1 MGSLNLPIFSVTLL
15 TPTPKS
21 YGVARV
27 YSQQCGYILS
37 DAQAA
42 HSNMRALLEAVRTA
56 EIDINAG
63 KARYKKTLEYSEFRK
78 LTHKQ
83 PRSAHPA

>member
-1 MGSLNLPIFSVTLL
+1 MGSLNLPIFSITSL
-15 TPTPKS
+15 TPILKS

-37 DAQAA
+37 DAQTA
-42 HSNMRALLEAVRTA
+42 HSNMRALLEAVQTA

-63 KARYKKTLEYSEFRK
+63 KARYKTRPESSEFWK

-83 PRSAHPA
+83 P

>member
-1 MGSLNLPIFSVTLL
+1 MGSLDPPIFSVPLL
-15 TPTPKS
+15 KPPKS

-37 DAQAA
+37 DAQTA
-42 HSNMRALLEAVRTA
+42 HNNMRALLEAVRTA
-56 EIDINAG
+56 EIDLNAG
-63 KARYKKTLEYSEFRK
+63 KARYKITPESFDFRE

-83 PRSAHPA
+83 P

>member
-1 MGSLNLPIFSVTLL
+1 MGSLDLRILSVTLL
-15 TPTPKS
+15 TPIPKS

-37 DAQAA
+37 DAQTA

-56 EIDINAG
+56 EIDLNAG
-63 KARYKKTLEYSEFRK
+63 KARYKKRPESSEF
-78 LTHKQ
+78 
-83 PRSAHPA
+83 